1 MQPDVVYIFF
11 MHMLYGAFGEGA
23 GNSFAAVI
31 GVDGNV
37 GDEIEAFLALPKR
50 DQAGI
55 ADDAPV
61 FLPDVTGEGQAGTI
75 CHAVRPF
82 EKGAVT
88 CRAAHILHVPPAFVV
103 HGVGE
108 TGLDQVCNGGQ
119 VAQYIERTQVGVM
132 LTSRWDGDG
141 RHCGYYIIP
150 TVIKCVFGS
159 AINFVRIASMF
170 ITLEGPEGSGK
181 TSHIP
186 HLVEFLREKGHVV
199 FPTREPGGTSISEQ
213 IRDILH
219 DMKNAEMHPRTETL
233 LYQAARAQIVEQ
245 VIQPRL
251 ADGEIVI
258 SDRYYDSTIAYQGY
272 GHQQNLEDVR
282 ALVKYA
288 TGGLTPDLTILLDLD
303 IEVGLKR
310 KTQNEVEWNR
320 MDAYTVEFHK
330 RVRAGYLEMV
340 KAEPQ
345 RWVVVN
351 SDQAWE
357 SVQAEL
363 RRVIVEKLD
372 KQVGT
377 G

>member
-1 MQPDVVYIFF
+1 
-11 MHMLYGAFGEGA
+11 
-23 GNSFAAVI
+23 
-31 GVDGNV
+31 
-37 GDEIEAFLALPKR
+37 
-50 DQAGI
+50 
-55 ADDAPV
+55 
-61 FLPDVTGEGQAGTI
+61 
-75 CHAVRPF
+75 
-82 EKGAVT
+82 
-88 CRAAHILHVPPAFVV
+88 
-103 HGVGE
+103 
-108 TGLDQVCNGGQ
+108 
-119 VAQYIERTQVGVM
+119 
-132 LTSRWDGDG
+132 
-141 RHCGYYIIP
+141 
-150 TVIKCVFGS
+150 
-159 AINFVRIASMF
+159 MF

-186 HLVEFLREKGHVV
+186 HLVEFLREKGHIV

-213 IRDILH
+213 IRDVLH

-245 VIQPRL
+245 VIKPRL

-272 GHQQNLEDVR
+272 GHQQNLDEVR

-303 IEVGLKR
+303 VEVGLKR

-320 MDAYTVEFHK
+320 MDAYTVEFHR

-351 SDQAWE
+351 SEQAWE

-363 RRVIVEKLD
+363 RKVILEKLA
-372 KQVGT
+372 K
-377 G
+377 